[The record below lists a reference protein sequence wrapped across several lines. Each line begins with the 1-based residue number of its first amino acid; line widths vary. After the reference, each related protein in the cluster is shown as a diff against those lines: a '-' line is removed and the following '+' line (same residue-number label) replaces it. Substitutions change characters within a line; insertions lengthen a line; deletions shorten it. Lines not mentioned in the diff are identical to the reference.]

1 MKKNLLLI
9 ASIIG
14 FTLASNAQNVEV
26 DKVESDGT
34 RFIRTEYSSI
44 YKKMFSGGSIALCCD
59 YNSQSNDTTYY
70 IIMKLTEQNPP
81 QIDKGRKLLVKLNNG
96 AIITL
101 ENATKIGPLDI
112 ETWKGAYNMVEYRVY
127 PMYQVSRLDL
137 LRMINEDVEKIRIE
151 TDEAENLDY
160 TIKRS
165 KMSDALYE
173 GLKNIEQALSVKKDI
188 YSDF

>member
-1 MKKNLLLI
+1 MKKI
-9 ASIIG
+9 FIIL
-14 FTLASNAQNVEV
+14 FVFCYPIVANAQNVEV

-44 YKKMFSGGSIALCCD
+44 YKKMFSGGSIALCCN

-112 ETWKGAYNMVEYRVY
+112 ETWKGAYNMVEHRVY

-137 LRMINEDVEKIRIE
+137 LRMINEDVEKSE
-151 TDEAENLDY
+151 
-160 TIKRS
+160 
-165 KMSDALYE
+165 
-173 GLKNIEQALSVKKDI
+173 LKPTELKT
-188 YSDF
+188 

>member
-1 MKKNLLLI
+1 
-9 ASIIG
+9 
-14 FTLASNAQNVEV
+14 
-26 DKVESDGT
+26 
-34 RFIRTEYSSI
+34 
-44 YKKMFSGGSIALCCD
+44 
-59 YNSQSNDTTYY
+59 
-70 IIMKLTEQNPP
+70 MKLTEQNPP